1 MVKCPMLTNLHSSFC
16 GGGMGSVIQ
25 PWGWGNSVH
34 LNYPILFGKCPE
46 KLIEVSKDSK
56 WTPRRST
63 CQSMK
68 NFQRRSQREAQSLGR
83 GWPGEEEGSSG
94 HCFGQQWEGFN
105 LPVLNQTLYS
115 VLFESKILDIL
126 IFLSRWERGMDG
138 LGQSLLRGIISITLW
153 GFWNSDK

>member
-1 MVKCPMLTNLHSSFC
+1 MSNVNQFTQRFFW
-16 GGGMGSVIQ
+16 GGG
-25 PWGWGNSVH
+25 WGVWF
-34 LNYPILFGKCPE
+34 NYEDEGIVYIWTTQYYLVNVLRNWLRWAKILSELPGQA
-46 KLIEVSKDSK
+46 LVSQWRISRGEARE
-56 WTPRRST
+56 T
-63 CQSMK
+63 
-68 NFQRRSQREAQSLGR
+68 QRLGR

-115 VLFESKILDIL
+115 VLFESKIFDIL

-138 LGQSLLRGIISITLW
+138 LGQSLLRGIISIMLW